1 MKPSVIP
8 FDVLL
13 LPIAS
18 RRWLLTNNDRAG
30 ANFIPSSIAVVMMM
44 DTKNKQLSLQRQQD
58 NKIIFYPRAKDF
70 YVFLLIILLISLIGD
85 VVRESGKAYIAAG
98 DPTSYQRS
106 HFVSKNIHKMRLTLR
121 KMVMSSIDALI
132 KNSTV
137 GILSSI

>member
-1 MKPSVIP
+1 
-8 FDVLL
+8 
-13 LPIAS
+13 
-18 RRWLLTNNDRAG
+18 
-30 ANFIPSSIAVVMMM
+30 M

-121 KMVMSSIDALI
+121 KMVMSSIIDALI

-137 GILSSI
+137 GILSSMSALEFK